1 MLFRPPHL
9 FRTRFSGLLLALCA
23 LAASITGAA
32 HAGLPTYAASTMSKE
47 TAICT
52 VVTLATVDAQRPLQS
67 GNPVESMA
75 YLPTVC
81 TSQIMSRAEIRDGVR
96 SLLALGWR
104 AVNTSYQVTTLRPQT
119 TVGSGADILISA
131 SFVLERD
138 APTAHYR

>member
-1 MLFRPPHL
+1 MPFRLRPIFRPWL
-9 FRTRFSGLLLALCA
+9 VRLLLALTACVA
-23 LAASITGAA
+23 IATSGAY
-32 HAGLPTYAASTMSKE
+32 AGAGAYSVSSLSKE

-104 AVNTSYQVTTLRPQT
+104 MVNTSHQVTAIRPQMT
-119 TVGSGADILISA
+119 AGSGADILISA
-131 SFVLERD
+131 TFVLERD
-138 APTAHYR
+138 APTSHYR